1 MQIDI
6 ATTDGITVLAVSGRM
21 DATTVNDF
29 SETCQKLL
37 AEGAQK
43 FVIDLGG
50 LEYISKLIT
59 RRMGEPKLIAGLR
72 GILMLEKSSKKNG
85 SSLAFCSMQAMVA
98 DMFKLS
104 GFTSILHVYPTREEA
119 LDSLR

>member
-50 LEYISKLIT
+50 LEYISS
-59 RRMGEPKLIAGLR
+59 AGLR